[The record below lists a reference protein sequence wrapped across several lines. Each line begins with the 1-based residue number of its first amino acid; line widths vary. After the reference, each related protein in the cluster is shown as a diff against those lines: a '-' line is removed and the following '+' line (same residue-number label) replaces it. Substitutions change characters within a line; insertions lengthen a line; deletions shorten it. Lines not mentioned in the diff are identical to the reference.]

1 MQGVSAMKQLLIG
14 CLLLFG
20 SNSFVLAEEHD
31 ATVTTNSGSYTVPV
45 EVEDGAVTYVYWP
58 NGGNMNVYGAAIED
72 GQASGYNSR
81 GESVDIELDDY
92 EGNEE

>member
-1 MQGVSAMKQLLIG
+1 
-14 CLLLFG
+14 
-20 SNSFVLAEEHD
+20 
-31 ATVTTNSGSYTVPV
+31 
-45 EVEDGAVTYVYWP
+45 
-58 NGGNMNVYGAAIED
+58 MNVYGAAIED